1 MEYQTASRIRKTGW
15 ADIFADQL
23 SDPKQTITGAIKKTF
38 SLKTLAFEKGIKQK
52 FDPLNVAKFLTG
64 GSSLG
69 PALLGKL
76 TGRSAR
82 DIQFFTGRYRP
93 IRSYDTVS
101 KLKPITAT
109 EPLTKVG
116 GDQSGMLNKI
126 YQLLRESQFKDTKRR
141 NKEINFL
148 EEKELEDKKRHD
160 EFMEELKKFLNV
172 PSILIFD
179 KKQQQEKGLFDS
191 IWDKIKDLWPAG
203 IGGVPG
209 KTNPKTPG
217 PEPIKPGGTPKTT
230 PTPPEPPK
238 GAEKASTMKSTL
250 KALLPWVGPTIVAAG
265 LDFAIEETAKYK
277 EELEANPFDP
287 KFDNIPYA
295 QVLRGEKETVG
306 KAGAENRKETF
317 TKMRR
322 GDVEEILKT
331 LNAIEIFNAYGVYKQ
346 DLQDWLDKNP
356 EPSAMI
362 SLKMQP
368 LPEGPTEEELTAK
381 RLAEEDREKLIQEGT
396 KAVYIAP
403 KSGIRKKKAQPV
415 STTTTVPSVE
425 KSQRM
430 VQAVKENSQLNLP
443 KPQDDVQ
450 TMINNISNNMNS
462 AATPIIKLT
471 EVAVRNTEETFR
483 RLIIDNT
490 RVV

>member
-1 MEYQTASRIRKTGW
+1 MSDNTLVNEQATDAADSLSENQATAKTYSQEEVDNMMARMKGSLEKKLLKPYE
-15 ADIFADQL
+15 DL
-23 SDPKQTITGAIKKTF
+23 GDPEE
-38 SLKTLAFEKGIKQK
+38 LR
-52 FDPLNVAKFLTG
+52 N
-64 GSSLG
+64 
-69 PALLGKL
+69 
-76 TGRSAR
+76 
-82 DIQFFTGRYRP
+82 
-93 IRSYDTVS
+93 IRS
-101 KLKPITAT
+101 
-109 EPLTKVG
+109 EW
-116 GDQSGMLNKI
+116 
-126 YQLLRESQFKDTKRR
+126 
-141 NKEINFL
+141 
-148 EEKELEDKKRHD
+148 
-160 EFMEELKKFLNV
+160 
-172 PSILIFD
+172 D

-230 PTPPEPPK
+230 PTPSEPPK

-381 RLAEEDREKLIQEGT
+381 RLAEEDREKAAI
-396 KAVYIAP
+396 
-403 KSGIRKKKAQPV
+403 
-415 STTTTVPSVE
+415 
-425 KSQRM
+425 RM
-430 VQAVKENSQLNLP
+430 VP
-443 KPQDDVQ
+443 R
-450 TMINNISNNMNS
+450 NMFYY
-462 AATPIIKLT
+462 
-471 EVAVRNTEETFR
+471 R
-483 RLIIDNT
+483 
-490 RVV
+490 

>member
-1 MEYQTASRIRKTGW
+1 MEK
-15 ADIFADQL
+15 
-23 SDPKQTITGAIKKTF
+23 
-38 SLKTLAFEKGIKQK
+38 
-52 FDPLNVAKFLTG
+52 
-64 GSSLG
+64 
-69 PALLGKL
+69 
-76 TGRSAR
+76 
-82 DIQFFTGRYRP
+82 RYP
-93 IRSYDTVS
+93 
-101 KLKPITAT
+101 P
-109 EPLTKVG
+109 P
-116 GDQSGMLNKI
+116 
-126 YQLLRESQFKDTKRR
+126 
-141 NKEINFL
+141 
-148 EEKELEDKKRHD
+148 
-160 EFMEELKKFLNV
+160 
-172 PSILIFD
+172 
-179 KKQQQEKGLFDS
+179 
-191 IWDKIKDLWPAG
+191 
-203 IGGVPG
+203 
-209 KTNPKTPG
+209 TP
-217 PEPIKPGGTPKTT
+217 

-381 RLAEEDREKLIQEGT
+381 RLAEEDREKLIQEGA